1 MGNLFHLN
9 EMAAEANMLDYQ
21 HRVDRTI
28 ELHSTDAG
36 FPQMD
41 AYGVTRE
48 DLDSYLFDCQAIL
61 DAGGS
66 ARSRYT
72 VCGVLIVLPVIVLS
86 AIPEQQR
93 PLGEWAILWAVAVG
107 LLLFGVYL
115 CVLRLVATGRR
126 RRLDRDNP
134 DCARY
139 VSAVLSHG
147 N

>member
-9 EMAAEANMLDYQ
+9 EMAAEANLLDYQ
-21 HRVDRTI
+21 HRVEQTI
-28 ELHSTDAG
+28 ERHAADPG

-48 DLDSYLFDCQAIL
+48 ALDSYLFDCQAIL

-93 PLGEWAILWAVAVG
+93 PLGEWAILWAVGVG

-115 CVLRLVATGRR
+115 CALRLVATARR
-126 RRLDRDNP
+126 RRLDRDEP
-134 DCARY
+134 ACARY
-139 VSAVLSHG
+139 VADVMRG
-147 N
+147 R